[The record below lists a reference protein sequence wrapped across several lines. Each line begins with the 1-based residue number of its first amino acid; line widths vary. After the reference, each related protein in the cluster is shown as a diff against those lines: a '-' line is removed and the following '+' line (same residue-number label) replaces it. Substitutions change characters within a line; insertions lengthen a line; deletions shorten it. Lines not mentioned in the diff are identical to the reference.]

1 MEANEIVPANV
12 EIGFPFSPDEGGL
25 LFDWKLDIERL
36 EREARDAMARR
47 QPNDW
52 ALVEAECSQDLIEA
66 ELKAAQARLDKGE
79 ATRRTVEHLVEWSRR
94 IDQVIGQLR
103 SITM

>member
-1 MEANEIVPANV
+1 MEANEIVLTNV
-12 EIGFPFSPDEGGL
+12 EIGSPFSADEVGL

-47 QPNDW
+47 QTNDW

-66 ELKAAQARLDKGE
+66 ELKAAQAQYDKGE
-79 ATRRTVEHLVEWSRR
+79 ATQRKVEHLVEWSRR
-94 IDQVIGQLR
+94 IHQVIGQLR
-103 SITM
+103 SITT